1 MKEVYESKEYVRSR
15 TSYILQASFEY
26 CTSVL
31 VADVF
36 LAKLLTEIG
45 MSDATIGIISSLIS
59 VSFLFQLAAL
69 RFAQCIRNIKKT
81 VILFDTV
88 SQLFFIAIY
97 FVPFL
102 GLSLIQK
109 TVFVCSCL
117 LIAYLLKY
125 MTSTVFFK
133 WANGFVM
140 PSRRGAFSANK
151 EIVSLI
157 VGMILTFAVGN
168 LVDCLEFQGKLKTSF
183 VIIAMIM
190 LALNLCNFCCLIAM
204 KEPSPAAEEQT
215 VKPREIWENTLG
227 NLHFRNLV
235 ILTSLWAAAY
245 YLTMGF
251 MGTFKTSDLML
262 SVGAVQIINIVGNLS
277 RIGLSKWFGKFSDKT
292 SYANGFCLALA
303 LFASAYFFNL
313 FATPQN
319 WWCVVVFTILQC
331 ISMAGINQNK
341 GNMCYNYVSEKYI
354 VHAMSIQNCVSGV
367 VGFFA
372 SMLGSTIL
380 GFVQKNGNE
389 LFGLK
394 IYGQQLLSGISLGIV
409 CIAIVF
415 TKKVVMTQERFI
427 Q

>member
-1 MKEVYESKEYVRSR
+1 MQEVYESKEYVRSR

-190 LALNLCNFCCLIAM
+190 LGSF
-204 KEPSPAAEEQT
+204 
-215 VKPREIWENTLG
+215 
-227 NLHFRNLV
+227 
-235 ILTSLWAAAY
+235 
-245 YLTMGF
+245 GF
-251 MGTFKTSDLML
+251 
-262 SVGAVQIINIVGNLS
+262 
-277 RIGLSKWFGKFSDKT
+277 
-292 SYANGFCLALA
+292 
-303 LFASAYFFNL
+303 
-313 FATPQN
+313 
-319 WWCVVVFTILQC
+319 FTC
-331 ISMAGINQNK
+331 
-341 GNMCYNYVSEKYI
+341 
-354 VHAMSIQNCVSGV
+354 SGV
-367 VGFFA
+367 
-372 SMLGSTIL
+372 
-380 GFVQKNGNE
+380 
-389 LFGLK
+389 
-394 IYGQQLLSGISLGIV
+394 
-409 CIAIVF
+409 
-415 TKKVVMTQERFI
+415 
-427 Q
+427 